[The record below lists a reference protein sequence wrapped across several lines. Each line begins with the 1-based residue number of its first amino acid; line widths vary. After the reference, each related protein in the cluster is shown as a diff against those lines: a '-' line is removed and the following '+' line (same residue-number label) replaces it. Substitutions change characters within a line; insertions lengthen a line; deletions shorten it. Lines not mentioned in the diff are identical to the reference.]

1 MPSESRAA
9 AGLLTRPDRTFEVL
23 LHTLPGTRFGLE
35 ERWFNVGPF
44 AERLDAQEEF
54 DLLCREFRDDALVVI
69 LLVASVH
76 DDATGLYRDRILE
89 SRGRAP
95 LIRRDRMASL
105 SAQPS
110 ASACWRRPR
119 RTARPP
125 AGRLRA
131 DTAARAAL
139 AGADAAWGR
148 AGRASSSALLA
159 ARLAAMAGL
168 TPRQADMS
176 RD

>member
-44 AERLDAQEEF
+44 TERLDAQEEF
-54 DLLCREFRDDALVVI
+54 DLLCREFREDSLVVI

-105 SAQPS
+105 SAAERKRVLAATAPH
-110 ASACWRRPR
+110 RRI
-119 RTARPP
+119 
-125 AGRLRA
+125 
-131 DTAARAAL
+131 ARAAGPGVQPRKDPGWPL
-139 AGADAAWGR
+139 AVSC
-148 AGRASSSALLA
+148 AGVLAVVALVVWVLA
-159 ARLAAMAGL
+159 AL
-168 TPRQADMS
+168 PD
-176 RD
+176 

>member
-23 LHTLPGTRFGLE
+23 LHTLPGTRYGLE

-54 DLLCREFRDDALVVI
+54 DLLCREFAEDALVVL

-76 DDATGLYRDRILE
+76 DDATGLYRDRIVE

-105 SAQPS
+105 SALERKRVLAATAPQ
-110 ASACWRRPR
+110 RRV
-119 RTARPP
+119 ARP
-125 AGRLRA
+125 AGPGLAPRPSSRWPWA
-131 DTAARAAL
+131 GGMIGAAMVL
-139 AGADAAWGR
+139 
-148 AGRASSSALLA
+148 ALLA
-159 ARLAAMAGL
+159 WAVAVMPG
-168 TPRQADMS
+168 
-176 RD
+176 